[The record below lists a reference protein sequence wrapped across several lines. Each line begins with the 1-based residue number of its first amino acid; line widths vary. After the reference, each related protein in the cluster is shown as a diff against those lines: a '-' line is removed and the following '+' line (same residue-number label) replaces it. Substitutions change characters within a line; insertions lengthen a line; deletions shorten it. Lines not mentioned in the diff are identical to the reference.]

1 LFKRHASSILGRS
14 RKTKIMIKDFFKNLS
29 LIVSALTPERRKQL
43 FFLNILM
50 IVCAGLELFS
60 LGAVIPFLAVL
71 TQPDAVFQHPMLRE
85 YFVDF
90 GFENSS
96 KILLPVTIA
105 FLMATLISTS
115 ARLFLNWAMIRVSF
129 TAGKDISILIFDRVL
144 HLPYLNL
151 KSRNSS
157 EIISALTTKTNLVV
171 VQGIMPA
178 LLMVSGSITLI
189 SIATFF
195 SILDPVIAL
204 SVFLIFSLF
213 YIFIILT
220 TKNRLIANSDAV
232 AKHASTL
239 VKIINE
245 ALGDS
250 RDLILSNRFAPTIE
264 KYITTETSLR
274 LAMGDSRFISE
285 FPRFVIEAF
294 GIILITLLAY
304 FLTVKGDSPT
314 LIPVLGALAL
324 AAQRLLP
331 IAQNIF
337 NGWAQIR
344 QGSQSLSDVVELLVA
359 ETSPD
364 SREYC
369 PQSTLILEDTIVLS
383 DVSFRYPN
391 TEEYVLKN
399 TTLSLSKGSVVGF
412 VGETGAGK
420 STLIDIIMGM
430 TIPTFGSLKIDGVII
445 NNGNRAYWR
454 QSIAHV
460 SQSIFLSDESILS
473 FITSTDERSAV
484 NYERVSEVSEV
495 CQLTGVVDKLDLGFE
510 TVLGE
515 RGANFS
521 GGQAQRFVIA
531 KALYKNSKILVLD
544 EGTSALDIETE
555 KKLIESLRE
564 KYTDITIIM
573 IAHRVA
579 SLKNCDRVFKV
590 SLGKVEDYQL

>member
-1 LFKRHASSILGRS
+1 V
-14 RKTKIMIKDFFKNLS
+14 KDFFRNLS
-29 LIVSALTPERRKQL
+29 LIFSALTPERRKQL

-71 TQPDAVFQHPMLRE
+71 TQPDEVFQHPMLRE
-85 YFVDF
+85 YFADF
-90 GFENSS
+90 GFENST
-96 KILLPVTIA
+96 KILLPITIA
-105 FLMATLISTS
+105 FFMATLISTS

-129 TAGKDISILIFDRVL
+129 TAGKDISVLVFDRVL
-144 HLPYLNL
+144 HLQYLDL

-157 EIISALTTKTNLVV
+157 EIISALANKTNLVV

-178 LLMVSGSITLI
+178 LLMISGSITLI

-195 SILDPVIAL
+195 IILDPVIAL

-245 ALGDS
+245 ALGDL
-250 RDLILSNRFAPTIE
+250 RDLILSNRFEPTIE
-264 KYITTETSLR
+264 KYKTTEVSLR
-274 LAMGDSRFISE
+274 IAQGDSRFISE

-294 GIILITLLAY
+294 GIILITSLAY
-304 FLTVKGDSPT
+304 YLTVVGDSPN

-337 NGWAQIR
+337 NGWAQIK
-344 QGSQSLSDVVELLVA
+344 QGSQSLSDVVELLTA
-359 ETSPD
+359 ESSPD

-369 PQSTLILEDTIVLS
+369 PESTLILEDMIIV
-383 DVSFRYPN
+383 DDISFRYPN

-399 TTLSLSKGSVVGF
+399 TQLRLSKGSVVGF
-412 VGETGAGK
+412 IGETGAGK

-430 TIPTFGSLKIDGVII
+430 TIPTSGTLKVDGVIV
-445 NNGNRAYWR
+445 NNDNRAYWR

-473 FITSTDERSAV
+473 FITATDDRSTVNFERL
-484 NYERVSEVSEV
+484 NEVAKV
-495 CQLTGVVDKLDLGFE
+495 CQLTGVVDRLDHGFD

-515 RGANFS
+515 RGTKFS

-544 EGTSALDIETE
+544 EGTSALDVETE

-564 KYTDITIIM
+564 KYTDLTIIM

-590 SLGKVEDYQL
+590 SLGKVEDYHL